1 MKKAF
6 TLLELLCVCV
16 IIGLLSAIVF
26 SVFSSTRTKSHEAV
40 CLSNLRQIGLGVKM
54 YESDYGDIPH
64 EFKTLYPTYVSNKQV
79 YSVARNGK
87 HICLRCLT
95 ISRRKYVSVLT
106 MYTYEPEEAHF
117 WSTLPREAGDPD
129 SLRWTWQKFYQK
141 RGERLPIVLCHFH
154 DPLADADVPFGPDGR
169 LQMTRMVLR
178 LDGSV
183 EKATAHQVG
192 KGISWSDL

>member
-1 MKKAF
+1 
-6 TLLELLCVCV
+6 
-16 IIGLLSAIVF
+16 
-26 SVFSSTRTKSHEAV
+26 
-40 CLSNLRQIGLGVKM
+40 M

-79 YSVARNGK
+79 F
-87 HICLRCLT
+87 RCPQWEAYLST
-95 ISRRKYVSVLT
+95 LSNDKQEKYVSVLT

>member
-54 YESDYGDIPH
+54 YESDYSDIPH
-64 EFKTLYPTYVSNKQV
+64 EFKTLYPTYVSRKQV
-79 YSVARNGK
+79 F
-87 HICLRCLT
+87 RCPQWEAYLST
-95 ISRRKYVSVLT
+95 LPNDKQEKYASVLT

-154 DPLADADVPFGPDGR
+154 DPLADAGVPFGPDGR